1 MKKVTDYL
9 SSLLTVLQSFTYS
22 EKQLQDEWDLLEHEI
37 TFSHNSTDLTD
48 QHRKVLKDLSDWSIK
63 FNNYLHVLSKFED
76 GETRDISE
84 KRALNAIQ
92 YIQMCGGK
100 VVVSTI
106 MQHGGRCV
114 KFYIY

>member
-9 SSLLTVLQSFTYS
+9 SSLLTVIRSFTYS
-22 EKQLQDEWDLLEHEI
+22 QKEFQDEWDQLEHEI

-48 QHRKVLKDLSDWSIK
+48 QHRKALKDLSDWSIK
-63 FNNYLHVLSKFED
+63 FNTYLRVLSKFED
-76 GETRDISE
+76 GESISISE

-106 MQHGGRCV
+106 MQRGGRCV
-114 KFYIY
+114 RFYLN